1 MEEVCNIG
9 YVGTVVG
16 YMFFPVRDYDS
27 LLKVI
32 FLQWRK
38 KGEDEPMVREKLELF
53 LPFWNELEPKEQELL
68 EQGCSV
74 VKYEKG
80 TLMHRCEQDCSGMM
94 LVTKGQLRSYIVS
107 EEGREVTLFRVREND
122 ICVLSATCLMDAIVF
137 DVLIDAVE
145 DTEGIMLPSALLS
158 TLLEKYPK
166 IETCLY
172 KTATERFSEVVWTMQ
187 QLLFLSMD
195 RRIAIF
201 LWDEMN
207 RTKTLA
213 IHLTH
218 DEIAR
223 YIGSA
228 REVVTKVLKYFSE
241 EGIVSLGRGKIEIL
255 DKKMLKK
262 YL

>member
-1 MEEVCNIG
+1 
-9 YVGTVVG
+9 
-16 YMFFPVRDYDS
+16 
-27 LLKVI
+27 
-32 FLQWRK
+32 
-38 KGEDEPMVREKLELF
+38 MVREKLESL
-53 LPFWNELEPKEQELL
+53 LPFWSGLEAEEQELL
-68 EQGCSV
+68 VKGCFAV
-74 VKYEKG
+74 NYEKG

-145 DTEGIMLPSALLS
+145 ETEVITLPSVLLS

-166 IETCLY
+166 IEAYLY

-187 QLLFLSMD
+187 QLLFLSID
-195 RRIAIF
+195 QRIAIF

-207 RTKTLA
+207 RTKATT
-213 IHLTH
+213 IYLTH
-218 DEIAR
+218 DEMAR

-228 REVVTKVLKYFSE
+228 REVVTKVLKYFAQ
-241 EGIVSLGRGKIEIL
+241 EGIVALGRGKIEIL
-255 DKKMLKK
+255 DKKMLKT